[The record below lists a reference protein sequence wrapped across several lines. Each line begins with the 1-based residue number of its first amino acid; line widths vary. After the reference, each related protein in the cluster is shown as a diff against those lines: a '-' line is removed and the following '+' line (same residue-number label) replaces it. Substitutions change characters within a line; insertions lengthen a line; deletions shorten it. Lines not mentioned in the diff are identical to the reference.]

1 MSRIRAAKPVPQASP
16 PPPHQARAATEKS
29 QEMPKQAVEPAQ
41 SKRFSVTGSQAAR
54 LFDMAAEHSNVCPAV
69 AIAPGVSSGIPQP
82 QAEWYESAHLDGEKQ
97 ADAANDGVSDTAVGN
112 GWEYGDDDILGMVA
126 PLNFGP
132 HESVLDVGCGDG
144 YFAERLLRLLPRLQ
158 VCSPTQW
165 Q

>member
-1 MSRIRAAKPVPQASP
+1 MLARIR
-16 PPPHQARAATEKS
+16 
-29 QEMPKQAVEPAQ
+29 
-41 SKRFSVTGSQAAR
+41 RFSVSGSQAAR
-54 LFDMAAEHSNVCPAV
+54 LFDIAAEHSNVCPAV

-82 QAEWYESAHLDGEKQ
+82 QAEWYESAHVDGEKQ

-132 HESVLDVGCGDG
+132 HESILDVGCGDG
-144 YFAERLLRLLPRLQ
+144 YFVERLLRLLPQLQ
-158 VCSPTQW
+158 VCVPTQW